1 MKNTHFTLA
10 LLFAFLFSNNAISQ
24 NHSSCPNVLDE
35 SIQLYQPALA
45 NVSCEYD
52 AYGKCINSFKKVPM
66 LDKEL
71 KYFDTR
77 FRTTGVELLWKSTY
91 ANNSETFKVLR
102 SRDGKQFQ
110 EIGEVNS
117 SDFLDGQISFYDN
130 LPGLGNNHYIIKKS
144 RGSQTL
150 LSSPQ
155 VVYVSIGMCHLETMN
170 IKNQKDDINFNYFVD
185 NGGIFQLL
193 VTDTEGHEKDRRN
206 VSMKMGIN
214 KVNLSLP
221 QNGIYFVTL
230 TNGFSSITD
239 LVVQSNGSKAGKSTV
254 AGTEN
259 E

>member
-1 MKNTHFTLA
+1 MKSTHFTLA
-10 LLFAFLFSNNAISQ
+10 LLLVFLFATNAFSQ
-24 NHSSCPNVLDE
+24 NRTSCPNVLDE

-52 AYGKCINSFKKVPM
+52 AYGKCINSFKKVPL

-77 FRTTGVELLWKSTY
+77 FRTTGVELLWQSKHINS
-91 ANNSETFKVLR
+91 SETFKVLR

-117 SDFLDGQISFYDN
+117 SDYADRQISFYDN
-130 LPGLGNNHYIIKKS
+130 LPGLGNNHYIIKRK
-144 RGSQTL
+144 RGTQTL

-170 IKNQKDDINFNYFVD
+170 IKNQKDQILFNYFVD
-185 NGGIFQLL
+185 NAGIFQLL

-214 KVNLSLP
+214 NLNINLP

-239 LVVQSNGSKAGKSTV
+239 LVVQSQGSKEGKTAV

-259 E
+259 K

>member
-1 MKNTHFTLA
+1 MKNTHLVLA
-10 LLFAFLFSNNAISQ
+10 LLLGFLFSTNAFSQ
-24 NHSSCPNVLDE
+24 KHSSCPNVLDE

-52 AYGKCINSFKKVPM
+52 AFGKCINSFKKIPL

-71 KYFDTR
+71 NFFDTR
-77 FRTTGVELLWKSTY
+77 FRTTGVELLWQSKF
-91 ANNSETFKVLR
+91 ANTSETFKILR

-117 SDFLDGQISFYDN
+117 SDFVDGQISFYDN

-155 VVYVSIGMCHLETMN
+155 AVYVSIGMCHLETMN

-185 NGGIFQLL
+185 NAGIFQLL
-193 VTDTEGHEKDRRN
+193 VTDSEGHEKDRRN

-214 KVNLSLP
+214 DVNIRLP

-239 LVVQSNGSKAGKSTV
+239 LVVQSHGSKEGKSAV
-254 AGTEN
+254 AGTGKE
-259 E
+259 